1 MDPAHATRPSR
12 GRDGFSLT
20 EVTIALAILAFGVLA
35 VAGAQLSALT
45 MSRESRLRT
54 EATYLAQQQMESFQ
68 AMPEQGLQNALADA
82 NYPNDPAN
90 PIDPDPADALVRQF
104 NRSWT
109 ITPDAPENGVYTI
122 AVRVGWNDRLGRP
135 QNVVV
140 QSVRSGL

>member
-1 MDPAHATRPSR
+1 MDAKDARRTRRER
-12 GRDGFSLT
+12 GGFSLI

-54 EATYLAQQQMESFQ
+54 EALYLAQQQLETFQ
-68 AMPEQGLQNALADA
+68 SMPRAGLQDALADA
-82 NYPNDPAN
+82 GYPNDPAN
-90 PIDPDPADALVRQF
+90 PIDPDPADGLVRQF

-109 ITPDAPENGVYTI
+109 ITPDAPENGVFTI
-122 AVRVGWNDRLGRP
+122 AVQVSWNDRLGRP

-140 QSVRSGL
+140 QSVRSGI